1 MKPFK
6 FFQKEV
12 GIRFPPLLHNEQLIH
27 YWNDGDYSNTLTARI
42 IAWSNEEHRRSSEWT
57 FTRFIGT
64 MDEFFTSIQS
74 IPVIKYIE
82 REGSLLYMGEDYPIV
97 GNLGGVYEIY
107 YYEYEGV

>member
-1 MKPFK
+1 M
-6 FFQKEV
+6 E
-12 GIRFPPLLHNEQLIH
+12 
-27 YWNDGDYSNTLTARI
+27 
-42 IAWSNEEHRRSSEWT
+42 
-57 FTRFIGT
+57 
-64 MDEFFTSIQS
+64 EFFMSVQT